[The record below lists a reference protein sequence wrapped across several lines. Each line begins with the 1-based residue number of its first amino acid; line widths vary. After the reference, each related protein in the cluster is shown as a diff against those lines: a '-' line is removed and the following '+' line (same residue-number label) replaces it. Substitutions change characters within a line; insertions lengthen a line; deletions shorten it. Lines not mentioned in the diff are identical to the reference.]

1 MEYRLIRS
9 KRKTIAIKISLDN
22 GIEVRAPLKASKEDI
37 MKVIKDNEGWIRKTY
52 EKIKKE
58 ASKAIDLKYET
69 GEKIYF
75 FGKEIEIEVKEGLK
89 CTISF
94 NGEKFLFKMESDVL
108 QVPHKREQMGRELY
122 IAYLRQAGKK
132 YLELRTRQLAARYGF
147 KVNTITIKNIKS
159 RWGSCSTKNNI
170 NLNLRLMMA
179 DKKVIDYVIMHEL
192 CHTIEMN
199 HSQNFWKLVESII
212 PDYKQSERC
221 LKEMALKFRF

>member
-22 GIEVRAPLKASKEDI
+22 GIEVRVPLKASKEDI
-37 MKVIKDNEGWIRKTY
+37 MKVIKDNEGWIKKTY

-58 ASKAIDLKYET
+58 ESKAIDLKYET

-75 FGKEIEIEVKEGLK
+75 LGKEIGIEVKEDSK
-89 CTISF
+89 CAISF
-94 NGEKFLFKMESDVL
+94 NGEKFLFKMEGDVL

-122 IAYLRQAGKK
+122 IAYLRQAGKR
-132 YLELRTRQLAARYGF
+132 YLELRTRELAAQYGF
-147 KVNTITIKNIKS
+147 EVNIIKIKNIKS

-179 DKKVIDYVIMHEL
+179 DKKVIDYVIIHEL

-199 HSQNFWKLVESII
+199 HSQNFWKLVESVI
-212 PDYKQSERC
+212 PDYKQRERY
-221 LKEMALKFRF
+221 LKEMALRFRL

>member
-9 KRKTIAIKISLDN
+9 RRKTISIKVSLDN
-22 GIEVRAPLKASKEDI
+22 GIEVRAPLKASKEAI
-37 MKVIKDNEGWIRKTY
+37 IKVINDNEDWIRKTY
-52 EKIKKE
+52 ENIKKE
-58 ASKAIDLKYET
+58 GAKSLDLKYET
-69 GEKIYF
+69 GEKVYF
-75 FGKEIEIEVKEGLK
+75 LGKEIEIEVKEGAK

-94 NGEKFLFKMESDVL
+94 NGEKFLFKMEGDVL

-132 YLELRTRQLAARYGF
+132 YLELRTRQLAAQYGF
-147 KVNTITIKNIKS
+147 KVNVITIKNIKT

-179 DKKVIDYVIMHEL
+179 PEQVIDYVIIHEL
-192 CHTIEMN
+192 CHTVEMN

-212 PDYKQSERC
+212 PDYKQSKRY
-221 LKEMALKFRF
+221 LKDMALRFRL